1 VIGTA
6 LRYEWV
12 RLRTL
17 RSTWWLTGVA
27 LTLYLFSGL
36 NALFQRPAAP
46 DGGGTLSADFLGTS
60 ATLGAEITL
69 VPVIGVLAAFVGL
82 FAFGHEFRYAT
93 IRVTLVALPD
103 RRRVFCAKALVT
115 AAWALGI
122 GVAGVALVLLLA
134 FANPWQAVTASS
146 LAWEPFGRAVCCH
159 LALLVLW
166 DLAGLSV
173 ACLVRNLPAAVALL
187 LVWPL
192 LVEKMLALLLRTVSA
207 LHPIAF
213 LAPLLPFGAGERSVA
228 VLLPAGASGLL
239 SGGDL
244 GPLDGLGVFAGF
256 VLVLAV
262 ISLVAFRR
270 ADC

>member
-1 VIGTA
+1 MIGTG
-6 LRYEWV
+6 LRYEWM

-17 RSTWWLTGVA
+17 RSTWWLTATA
-27 LTLYLFSGL
+27 LTLYLLSGL
-36 NALFQRPAAP
+36 NALFQRPASP
-46 DGGGTLSADFLGTS
+46 GGGILSADFIGTS

-69 VPVIGVLAAFVGL
+69 VPVIGVLGAFIGL

-93 IRVTLVALPD
+93 IRLTLVALPN
-103 RRRVFCAKALVT
+103 RWRVFVAKAVVT

-122 GVAGVALVLLLA
+122 AVVGLALVVLFA
-134 FANPWQAVTASS
+134 FANPWQQVTSAS
-146 LAWEPFGRAVCCH
+146 LAWEPFGRAVCAH
-159 LALLVLW
+159 LALVVLW
-166 DLAGLSV
+166 DLAAVSL

-192 LVEKMLALLLRTVSA
+192 LLEKILALLLRTVSA

-228 VLLPAGASGLL
+228 VLLPTGGSGLL

-244 GPLDGLGVFAGF
+244 GPLGGLGVFAVF
-256 VLVLAV
+256 VLALAGV
-262 ISLVAFRR
+262 SLAAFRR